1 MNELKRHQMVY
12 KLLCPPIR
20 LFTKWK
26 FNYEFDSLEH
36 IEGPYLLLP
45 NHNLELDPL
54 LIGVAVN
61 KQLYFVASEHIT
73 RKGFVS
79 WLLMR
84 YLKPIIHKKGR
95 QGVYTVKE
103 MLKTLKSGTSVC
115 IFPEGNRSFNGLTGE
130 MMPAIGKVA
139 RKSGAKL
146 VTYRIEGGYLTQ
158 PRWSKTLRKG
168 RLKGRLMNV
177 YSLEQ
182 LKSMTDDQVN
192 DAICRDLYED
202 AYETQKK
209 ERIAYK
215 GKNLAL
221 GMETTVFCCPRCHQF
236 GVLKSK
242 GNEVVCECGFHAI
255 YDVYGEL
262 TDETGKKYTVTELD
276 TMQREELAKRVAE
289 NQGDEPLFSDSV
301 VLYEIDD
308 KEHQCIGTKEGEL
321 VAYKDRFEC
330 CGLTIP
336 FASMQ
341 GVAIYSRNSM
351 VIHEEGREGHL
362 EIKAGDSFSALKYLY
377 LYNMEKKE
385 A

>member
-1 MNELKRHQMVY
+1 MNELKRHQLVY
-12 KLLCPPIR
+12 KLLCPAIR
-20 LFTKWK
+20 IFTKWK
-26 FNYEFDSLEH
+26 FNYEFDSLEG

-61 KQLYFVASEHIT
+61 KHLYFVASEHIT

-115 IFPEGNRSFNGLTGE
+115 IFPEGNRSFNGVTGE

-168 RLKGRLMNV
+168 KLKGRLIHE
-177 YSLEQ
+177 YTLEE
-182 LKSMTDDQVN
+182 LKSMTDEQVN
-192 DAICRDLYED
+192 NAICRDLYED
-202 AYETQKK
+202 AYATQKQ
-209 ERIAYK
+209 ERIPFK

-221 GMETTVFCCPRCHQF
+221 GMETTVFCCPQCGQF
-236 GVLKSK
+236 GTLKSK
-242 GNEVVCECGFHAI
+242 GNEVFCTCGFRAE
-255 YDVYGEL
+255 YDVYGDL
-262 TDETGKKYTVTELD
+262 TDTKGRKYTVTELD
-276 TMQREELAKRVAE
+276 EMQKKALEALVEAH
-289 NQGDEPLFSDSV
+289 QGEEPLFSDQV
-301 VLYEIDD
+301 TLYEIDS
-308 KEHQCIGTKEGEL
+308 KHQCTGTRECTL
-321 VAYKDRFEC
+321 AAYQDRFEC
-330 CGLTIP
+330 GEYKVP
-336 FASMQ
+336 FATMQ
-341 GVAIYSRNSM
+341 GMAIYSRNCT
-351 VIHEEGREGHL
+351 VLHPEGVDGFL
-362 EIKAGDSFSALKYLY
+362 EIKSGDSFNALKYLY
-377 LYNMEKKE
+377 LYNLKKRE